1 MKKVISLSGGLDS
14 TVMAYWLVDKYG
26 VENVLPVTYFYGQKN
41 GIEIKSARL
50 TCEKLKIPYK
60 CIDISFLGDLC
71 KNVSSLS
78 SSSTID
84 VPMDS
89 KMELPAAADVPK
101 HTIPSTY
108 IPYRNLIMLSVSMAY
123 AESHG
128 ANEVY
133 ISSQLT
139 DIHWDSQINFVDAL
153 NEVSILNI
161 EQPIMVKA
169 PFVSY
174 SKVDEIKIG
183 TKLGVPIEDTW
194 SCYDPQFLS
203 QPCQVCTA
211 CIKRKEAF
219 EDAGILDPVIHNG
232 LAIKE

>member
-1 MKKVISLSGGLDS
+1 MKKDISLSGGLDS

-26 VENVLPVTYFYGQKN
+26 AENVLPVTFFYGQKN
-41 GIEIKSARL
+41 GIEIKFARL

-78 SSSTID
+78 GTSTID
-84 VPMDS
+84 VPD
-89 KMELPAAADVPK
+89 AADVPT
-101 HTIPSTY
+101 HMIPSTY

-128 ANEVY
+128 ADEVY

-139 DIHWDSQINFVDAL
+139 DIHWDSQIDFVEAL
-153 NEVSILNI
+153 NKVSMLNI
-161 EQPIMVKA
+161 DKPININA
-169 PFVSY
+169 PFVGY

-183 TKLGVPIEDTW
+183 IKLGVLFEDTW
-194 SCYDPQFLS
+194 SCYDPQYLS

-211 CIKRKEAF
+211 CVKRKEAF
-219 EDAGILDPVIHNG
+219 RDTGINDPVIHAG
-232 LAIKE
+232 LALKE

>member
-26 VENVLPVTYFYGQKN
+26 AENVLPVTFFYGQKN

-78 SSSTID
+78 GTSTID
-84 VPMDS
+84 VPD
-89 KMELPAAADVPK
+89 AAANLVNR
-101 HTIPSTY
+101 PSTY

-133 ISSQLT
+133 ISAQLT

-161 EQPIMVKA
+161 EQSIMVKA
-169 PFVSY
+169 PFVNY
-174 SKVDEIKIG
+174 NKVDEIKIG
-183 TKLGVPIEDTW
+183 TKLNVPFEDTW

-211 CIKRKEAF
+211 CVKRKEAF
-219 EDAGILDPVIHNG
+219 EEVGVIDPVIHDG

>member
-26 VENVLPVTYFYGQKN
+26 AENVLPVTFFYGQKN

-78 SSSTID
+78 GTSTID
-84 VPMDS
+84 VPD
-89 KMELPAAADVPK
+89 AAANLVNR
-101 HTIPSTY
+101 PSTY

-133 ISSQLT
+133 ISAQLT

-161 EQPIMVKA
+161 EQSIMVKA
-169 PFVSY
+169 PFVNY
-174 SKVDEIKIG
+174 NKVDEIKIG
-183 TKLGVPIEDTW
+183 TKLNVPFEDTW

-211 CIKRKEAF
+211 CVKRKEAF
-219 EDAGILDPVIHNG
+219 EEAGVIDPVIHDG

>member
-14 TVMAYWLVDKYG
+14 TVMAYWLVDQHG
-26 VENVLPVTYFYGQKN
+26 AENVLPVTFFYGQKN
-41 GIEIKSARL
+41 GIEIKSARV

-71 KNVSSLS
+71 KDVSSLS
-78 SSSTID
+78 GTSTID
-84 VPMDS
+84 VPD
-89 KMELPAAADVPK
+89 AAANLVNR
-101 HTIPSTY
+101 PSTY

-128 ANEVY
+128 ADEVY

-139 DIHWDSQINFVDAL
+139 DIHWDSQINFVEAL
-153 NEVSILNI
+153 NDVSNLNI
-161 EQPIMVKA
+161 EQPIVVKA
-169 PFVSY
+169 PFVYY
-174 SKVDEIKIG
+174 SKVEEIKIG
-183 TKLGVPIEDTW
+183 IKLDVPFEDTW

-203 QPCQVCTA
+203 QPCQICTA
-211 CIKRKEAF
+211 CVKRKEAF
-219 EDAGILDPVIHNG
+219 EEAGVIDPVIHDG

>member
-41 GIEIKSARL
+41 GIEIKSAQL

-60 CIDISFLGDLC
+60 CIDISFLGNLC
-71 KNVSSLS
+71 KDVSSLS
-78 SSSTID
+78 GTSTID
-84 VPMDS
+84 VPD
-89 KMELPAAADVPK
+89 AAANLVNR
-101 HTIPSTY
+101 PSTY

-133 ISSQLT
+133 ISSQIT

-174 SKVDEIKIG
+174 SKADEIRIG
-183 TKLGVPIEDTW
+183 IKLNVPFEDSW

-211 CIKRKEAF
+211 CVKRKESF
-219 EDAGILDPVIHNG
+219 EEAGVIDPVIHDG

>member
-41 GIEIKSARL
+41 GIEIKSAQL

-60 CIDISFLGDLC
+60 CIDISFLGNLC
-71 KNVSSLS
+71 KDVSSLS
-78 SSSTID
+78 GTSTID
-84 VPMDS
+84 VPD
-89 KMELPAAADVPK
+89 AAANLVNR
-101 HTIPSTY
+101 PSTY

-128 ANEVY
+128 ADEVY

-174 SKVDEIKIG
+174 SKADEIRIG
-183 TKLGVPIEDTW
+183 IKLNVPFEDSW

-211 CIKRKEAF
+211 CVKRKESF
-219 EDAGILDPVIHNG
+219 EEAGVIDPVIHDG

>member
-14 TVMAYWLVDKYG
+14 TVMAYWIVDKYG
-26 VENVLPVTYFYGQKN
+26 AENVLPVTFFYGQKN

-78 SSSTID
+78 GTSTID
-84 VPMDS
+84 VPD
-89 KMELPAAADVPK
+89 AAANLVNR
-101 HTIPSTY
+101 PSTY

-133 ISSQLT
+133 ISAQLT

-161 EQPIMVKA
+161 EQSIMVKA
-169 PFVSY
+169 PFVNY
-174 SKVDEIKIG
+174 NKVDEIKIG
-183 TKLGVPIEDTW
+183 TKLNVPFEDTW

-203 QPCQVCTA
+203 QPCQICTA
-211 CIKRKEAF
+211 CVKRKEAF
-219 EDAGILDPVIHNG
+219 EEVGVIDPVIHNG

>member
-14 TVMAYWLVDKYG
+14 TVMAYSLVDKYG
-26 VENVLPVTYFYGQKN
+26 AENVLPITYFYGQKN
-41 GIEIKSARL
+41 DIEIKLASV

-71 KNVSSLS
+71 KDVSSLS
-78 SSSTID
+78 GSSTMS
-84 VPMDS
+84 VPD
-89 KMELPAAADVPK
+89 ATDVPK

-128 ANEVY
+128 ANAVY

-161 EQPIMVKA
+161 DQPITVRA
-169 PFVSY
+169 PFVNY
-174 SKVDEIKIG
+174 SKTDEIKLGI
-183 TKLGVPIEDTW
+183 KLGVPFEDTW
-194 SCYDPQFLS
+194 SCYDPQTEYLLHPEK
-203 QPCQVCTA
+203 PCQVCTA
-211 CIKRKEAF
+211 CVKRKEAF
-219 EDAGILDPVIHNG
+219 EKVGVIDPERSG
-232 LAIKE
+232 E

>member
-14 TVMAYWLVDKYG
+14 TVMAYWLVDNYG
-26 VENVLPVTYFYGQKN
+26 AENVLPVTYFYGQKN
-41 GIEIKSARL
+41 GIEIKSAQL

-71 KNVSSLS
+71 KDVSSLS
-78 SSSTID
+78 GTSTID
-84 VPMDS
+84 VPD
-89 KMELPAAADVPK
+89 AAANLVNR
-101 HTIPSTY
+101 PSTY

-128 ANEVY
+128 ADEVY

-161 EQPIMVKA
+161 EQSIMVKA
-169 PFVSY
+169 PFVNY
-174 SKVDEIKIG
+174 NKVDEIKIG
-183 TKLGVPIEDTW
+183 TKLDVPFEDTW

-211 CIKRKEAF
+211 CVKRKESF
-219 EDAGILDPVIHNG
+219 EEAGVIDPVIHDG

>member
-26 VENVLPVTYFYGQKN
+26 AENVLPVTYFYGQKN

-78 SSSTID
+78 GTSTID
-84 VPMDS
+84 VPD
-89 KMELPAAADVPK
+89 AADVPT
-101 HTIPSTY
+101 HMIPSTY

-128 ANEVY
+128 ADEVY

-174 SKVDEIKIG
+174 SKADEIRIG
-183 TKLGVPIEDTW
+183 IKLNVPFEDSW

-211 CIKRKEAF
+211 CVKRKESF
-219 EDAGILDPVIHNG
+219 EEAGVIDPVIHDG

>member
-26 VENVLPVTYFYGQKN
+26 AENVLPVTFFYGQKN

-78 SSSTID
+78 GTSTID
-84 VPMDS
+84 VPD
-89 KMELPAAADVPK
+89 AAANLVNR
-101 HTIPSTY
+101 PSTY

-133 ISSQLT
+133 ISAQLT

-161 EQPIMVKA
+161 EQSIMVKA
-169 PFVSY
+169 PFVNY
-174 SKVDEIKIG
+174 NKVDEIKIG
-183 TKLGVPIEDTW
+183 TKLNVPFEDTW

-211 CIKRKEAF
+211 CVKRKEAF
-219 EDAGILDPVIHNG
+219 EEAGVIDPVIHNG

>member
-41 GIEIKSARL
+41 GIEIKSAQL

-60 CIDISFLGDLC
+60 CIDISFLGNLC
-71 KNVSSLS
+71 KDVSSLS
-78 SSSTID
+78 GTSTID
-84 VPMDS
+84 VPD
-89 KMELPAAADVPK
+89 AAANLVNR
-101 HTIPSTY
+101 PSTY

-128 ANEVY
+128 ADEVY

-139 DIHWDSQINFVDAL
+139 DIHWDSQINFVEAL
-153 NEVSILNI
+153 NDVSVLNI

-169 PFVSY
+169 PFVYY
-174 SKVDEIKIG
+174 SKVEEIEIG
-183 TKLGVPIEDTW
+183 TKLDVPFEDTW

-203 QPCQVCTA
+203 EPCQVCTA
-211 CIKRKEAF
+211 CVKRKEAF
-219 EDAGILDPVIHNG
+219 KDAGINDPVIHAG

>member
-14 TVMAYWLVDKYG
+14 TVMAYSLVDKYG
-26 VENVLPVTYFYGQKN
+26 AENVLPITYFYGQKN
-41 GIEIKSARL
+41 DIEIKSASV

-71 KNVSSLS
+71 KDVSSLS
-78 SSSTID
+78 GSSTMS
-84 VPMDS
+84 VPD
-89 KMELPAAADVPK
+89 ATDVPK

-128 ANEVY
+128 ANAVY

-161 EQPIMVKA
+161 DQPITVRA
-169 PFVSY
+169 PFVNY
-174 SKVDEIKIG
+174 SKTDEIKLGI
-183 TKLGVPIEDTW
+183 KLGVPFEDTW
-194 SCYDPQFLS
+194 SCYDPQTEYLLHPEK
-203 QPCQVCTA
+203 PCQVCTA
-211 CIKRKEAF
+211 CVKRKEAF
-219 EDAGILDPVIHNG
+219 EKAGVIDP
-232 LAIKE
+232 ERSDE

>member
-26 VENVLPVTYFYGQKN
+26 AENVLPVTYFYGQKN
-41 GIEIKSARL
+41 NIEIKSARV
-50 TCEKLKIPYK
+50 TCEKLEIPYN

-78 SSSTID
+78 GTSTMP
-84 VPMDS
+84 VPD
-89 KMELPAAADVPK
+89 ATDVPK

-128 ANEVY
+128 ADEVY

-139 DIHWDSQINFVDAL
+139 DIHWDSQINFVEAL
-153 NEVSILNI
+153 NDVSVLNI
-161 EQPIMVKA
+161 EQPIVVQA

-174 SKVDEIKIG
+174 NKVDEIKLGI
-183 TKLGVPIEDTW
+183 KLDVPFEDTW

-211 CIKRKEAF
+211 CVKRKEAF
-219 EDAGILDPVIHNG
+219 EDAGVGDPVIHNG

>member
-41 GIEIKSARL
+41 GIEIKSAQL

-60 CIDISFLGDLC
+60 CIDISFLGNLC
-71 KNVSSLS
+71 KDVSSLS
-78 SSSTID
+78 GTSTID
-84 VPMDS
+84 VPD
-89 KMELPAAADVPK
+89 AAANLVNR
-101 HTIPSTY
+101 PSTY

-128 ANEVY
+128 ADEVY
-133 ISSQLT
+133 ISAQLT

-161 EQPIMVKA
+161 EQSIMVKA
-169 PFVSY
+169 PFVNY
-174 SKVDEIKIG
+174 NKVDEIKIG
-183 TKLGVPIEDTW
+183 TKLDVPFEDTW

-211 CIKRKEAF
+211 CVKRKEAF
-219 EDAGILDPVIHNG
+219 EEAGLIDPVIHDG

>member
-1 MKKVISLSGGLDS
+1 MKKIISLSGGLDS

-26 VENVLPVTYFYGQKN
+26 AENVLPVTYFYGQKN

-50 TCEKLKIPYK
+50 TCEKLKIPYN

-78 SSSTID
+78 GTSTMS
-84 VPMDS
+84 VPD
-89 KMELPAAADVPK
+89 ATDVPK
-101 HTIPSTY
+101 HKIPSTY

-128 ANEVY
+128 ADEVY

-139 DIHWDSQINFVDAL
+139 DIHWDSQINFVEAL
-153 NEVSILNI
+153 NDVSILNI

-174 SKVDEIKIG
+174 SKVEEIKIG
-183 TKLGVPIEDTW
+183 TKLDVPFEDTW

-211 CIKRKEAF
+211 CVK
-219 EDAGILDPVIHNG
+219 NC
-232 LAIKE
+232 

>member
-14 TVMAYWLVDKYG
+14 TVMAYWLVDNYG
-26 VENVLPVTYFYGQKN
+26 AENVLPVTYFYGQKN
-41 GIEIKSARL
+41 GIEIKSAQL

-71 KNVSSLS
+71 KDVSSLS
-78 SSSTID
+78 GTSTMD
-84 VPMDS
+84 VPDS
-89 KMELPAAADVPK
+89 ADVPQ

-128 ANEVY
+128 ADEVY

-139 DIHWDSQINFVDAL
+139 DIHWDSQINFVEAL
-153 NEVSILNI
+153 NDVSNLNI
-161 EQPIMVKA
+161 EQPIVVKA
-169 PFVSY
+169 PFVYY
-174 SKVDEIKIG
+174 SKVEEIKIG
-183 TKLGVPIEDTW
+183 TKLDVPFEDTW

-211 CIKRKEAF
+211 CVKRKEAF
-219 EDAGILDPVIHNG
+219 EEAGVIDPVIHDG

>member
-41 GIEIKSARL
+41 CIEIKSAQL

-60 CIDISFLGDLC
+60 CIDISFLGNLC
-71 KNVSSLS
+71 KDVSSLS
-78 SSSTID
+78 GTSTID
-84 VPMDS
+84 VPD
-89 KMELPAAADVPK
+89 AAANLVNR
-101 HTIPSTY
+101 PSTY

-133 ISSQLT
+133 ISSQIT

-174 SKVDEIKIG
+174 SKADEIRIG
-183 TKLGVPIEDTW
+183 IKLNVPFEDSW

-211 CIKRKEAF
+211 CVKRKESF
-219 EDAGILDPVIHNG
+219 EEAGVIDPVIHDG

>member
-26 VENVLPVTYFYGQKN
+26 AENVLPVTFFYGQKN

-78 SSSTID
+78 GTSTID
-84 VPMDS
+84 VPD
-89 KMELPAAADVPK
+89 AADVPT
-101 HTIPSTY
+101 HMIPSTY

-133 ISSQLT
+133 ISAQLT

-161 EQPIMVKA
+161 EQSIMVKA
-169 PFVSY
+169 PFVNY
-174 SKVDEIKIG
+174 NKVDEIKIG
-183 TKLGVPIEDTW
+183 TKLNVPFEDTW

-211 CIKRKEAF
+211 CVKRKEAF
-219 EDAGILDPVIHNG
+219 EEVGVIDPVIHNG

>member
-26 VENVLPVTYFYGQKN
+26 AENVLPVTFFYGQKN

-78 SSSTID
+78 GTSTID
-84 VPMDS
+84 VPD
-89 KMELPAAADVPK
+89 AAANLVNR
-101 HTIPSTY
+101 PSTY

-133 ISSQLT
+133 ISSQIT

-161 EQPIMVKA
+161 EQSIMVKA
-169 PFVSY
+169 PFVNY
-174 SKVDEIKIG
+174 NKVDEIKIG
-183 TKLGVPIEDTW
+183 TKLNVPFEDTW

-211 CIKRKEAF
+211 CVKRKEAF
-219 EDAGILDPVIHNG
+219 EEVGVIDPVIHNG

>member
-14 TVMAYWLVDKYG
+14 TVMAYSLVDKYG
-26 VENVLPVTYFYGQKN
+26 AENVLPITYFYGQKN
-41 GIEIKSARL
+41 DIEIKLASV

-71 KNVSSLS
+71 KDVSSLS
-78 SSSTID
+78 GSSTMS
-84 VPMDS
+84 VPD
-89 KMELPAAADVPK
+89 ATDVPK

-128 ANEVY
+128 ANAVY

-161 EQPIMVKA
+161 DQPITVRA
-169 PFVSY
+169 PFVNY
-174 SKVDEIKIG
+174 SKTDEIKLGI
-183 TKLGVPIEDTW
+183 KLGVPFEDTW
-194 SCYDPQFLS
+194 SCYDPQTEYLLHPEK
-203 QPCQVCTA
+203 PCQVCTA
-211 CIKRKEAF
+211 CVKRKEAF
-219 EDAGILDPVIHNG
+219 EKAGVIDP
-232 LAIKE
+232 ERSSE

>member
-41 GIEIKSARL
+41 GIEIKSAQL

-60 CIDISFLGDLC
+60 CIDISFLGNLC
-71 KNVSSLS
+71 KDVSSLS
-78 SSSTID
+78 GTSTID
-84 VPMDS
+84 VPD
-89 KMELPAAADVPK
+89 AAANLVNR
-101 HTIPSTY
+101 PSTY
-108 IPYRNLIMLSVSMAY
+108 IPYRTLIMLSVSMAY

-133 ISSQLT
+133 ISSQIT

-174 SKVDEIKIG
+174 SKADEIRIG
-183 TKLGVPIEDTW
+183 IKLNVPFEDSW

-211 CIKRKEAF
+211 CVKRKESF
-219 EDAGILDPVIHNG
+219 EEAGVIDPVIHDG

>member
-26 VENVLPVTYFYGQKN
+26 AENVLPVTFFYGQKN

-78 SSSTID
+78 GTSTID
-84 VPMDS
+84 VPD
-89 KMELPAAADVPK
+89 AAANLVNR
-101 HTIPSTY
+101 PSTY

-128 ANEVY
+128 ADEVY

-139 DIHWDSQINFVDAL
+139 DIHWDSQMNFVEAL
-153 NEVSILNI
+153 NDVSILNI
-161 EQPIMVKA
+161 EQSIMVKA
-169 PFVSY
+169 PFVNY
-174 SKVDEIKIG
+174 NKVDEIKIG
-183 TKLGVPIEDTW
+183 TKLDVPFEDTW

-211 CIKRKEAF
+211 CVKRKEAF
-219 EDAGILDPVIHNG
+219 EEAGLIDPVIHDG